1 MTLGATLVT
10 SLLATL
16 AHPTTWLLALAG
28 FLLRGGIVAFLIP
41 IFVLPT
47 PVGLAN
53 LTGPTVVDVVLGGVS
68 MGLLALIAIGVGAL
82 LAWIVF
88 GGFLAAT
95 LEVDLV
101 RIVAADEDVSAAA
114 PATDD
119 AASAEW
125 RDTVAAAPAHAFDPT
140 RQALRIVAARMTML
154 FPLLV
159 AVIWATARA
168 VAATYR
174 ELTLPS
180 DMTVPIVWRI
190 VAAVPDAIVV
200 VVIVWLIGEVIG
212 GIAARRIVLDGAS
225 IAGSL
230 AGAVAQAIR
239 HPLQTLVLF
248 AVPAAVLLLVLVPAG
263 GAASVAWTGLRSA
276 LIDRDVFGAAVMLV
290 VFVVVWAA
298 GLALAGVVAA
308 WRHAAWT
315 VAAVQRGHR
324 TFGGSASRR
333 PGDWKAE
340 GGSGRL

>member
-16 AHPTTWLLALAG
+16 AHPITWLLALAG
-28 FLLRGGIVAFLIP
+28 FLLRGGIIAFLIP

-53 LTGPTVVDVVLGGVS
+53 LTGPTVVDIVLGGLSV
-68 MGLLALIAIGVGAL
+68 GLLALFAICVGAL

-95 LEVDLV
+95 LEVDV
-101 RIVAADEDVSAAA
+101 IGIVAADEDVAAAA
-114 PATDD
+114 PATDEV
-119 AASAEW
+119 AAEW
-125 RDTVAAAPAHAFDPT
+125 RDTVAAAPGHAFDPT
-140 RQALRIVAARMTML
+140 RQALRIVAARMMML
-154 FPLLV
+154 FPLLL
-159 AVIWATARA
+159 AVVWASART
-168 VAATYR
+168 VAATYA

-180 DMTVPIVWRI
+180 DITVPIVWRI
-190 VAAVPDAIVV
+190 VGAVPDAIVV
-200 VVIVWLIGEVIG
+200 VVIVWLIGEIIG

-225 IAGSL
+225 IAASL
-230 AGAVAQAIR
+230 VGAAAQVIR

-248 AVPAAVLLLVLVPAG
+248 GVPAAVLLLVLVSAG
-263 GAASVAWTGLRSA
+263 GAASVAWAGLRSA
-276 LIDRDVFGAAVMLV
+276 LVDRNVFGAALMLV
-290 VFVVVWAA
+290 AFVALWGG
-298 GLALAGVVAA
+298 GLALAGVIAA

-333 PGDWKAE
+333 PGDWNAE

>member
-10 SLLATL
+10 SLLVTL
-16 AHPTTWLLALAG
+16 AHPMTWMLALAG
-28 FLLRGGIVAFLIP
+28 FLLRGGIIAFLIP

-53 LTGPTVVDVVLGGVS
+53 LTGPTVVDIVLGGLSV
-68 MGLLALIAIGVGAL
+68 GLLTLLAVGVGAL

-95 LEVDLV
+95 LEVDLI
-101 RIVAADEDVSAAA
+101 RIVATDEDVAATA
-114 PATDD
+114 PATDE
-119 AASAEW
+119 AAAAEW
-125 RDTVAAAPAHAFDPT
+125 RDTIAGAPAHAFDPT
-140 RQALRIVAARMTML
+140 RQALRVVAARMMML
-154 FPLLV
+154 FPLLLV
-159 AVIWATARA
+159 VIWATSRT
-168 VAATYR
+168 VAATYA

-180 DMTVPIVWRI
+180 DVTVPIVWRI
-190 VAAVPDAIVV
+190 VGAVPEAILV
-200 VVIVWLIGEVIG
+200 VVIVWLIGEIIG
-212 GIAARRIVLDGAS
+212 GIAARQIVLDGAS
-225 IAGSL
+225 ITGGL
-230 AGAVAQAIR
+230 VGAIAQAIR

-248 AVPAAVLLLVLVPAG
+248 WVPAAVMLLVLVPAG
-263 GAASVAWTGLRSA
+263 GAASVAWAGLRSA
-276 LIDRDVFGAAVMLV
+276 LVDRNIFGAALMLI
-290 VFVVVWAA
+290 VFVALWAG

-333 PGDWKAE
+333 PGDWNAE